1 MGMKA
6 ESRDELLESVLV
18 VAERAFREL
27 FPILPKEWL
36 SLDLTMPQL
45 KVVLLLLVS
54 GPTRMSVIASA
65 LGVSLATATGV
76 ADRLVEREIM
86 VRESDPDDRRVV
98 LCRLSDKGEKTIIG
112 LWQLAKDNATLLL
125 SAVDRSK
132 LVLVRDA
139 LQALVDA
146 GQATRDKL
154 QINHREISPSVQP
167 AASSKMKEENKPR
180 RRSG

>member
-6 ESRDELLESVLV
+6 ESRDELLESVLLI
-18 VAERAFREL
+18 AEKAFREL

-45 KVVLLLLVS
+45 KVVLLLFVG

-76 ADRLVEREIM
+76 ADRLVERELVI
-86 VRESDPDDRRVV
+86 RESDPDDRRVV

-112 LWQLAKDNATLLL
+112 LWQLAKENSRLLL
-125 SAVDRSK
+125 SSVDRSK

-154 QINHREISPSVQP
+154 QINHREIGSREAPSG
-167 AASSKMKEENKPR
+167 SSKTKKQGKPR
-180 RRSG
+180 GQSN